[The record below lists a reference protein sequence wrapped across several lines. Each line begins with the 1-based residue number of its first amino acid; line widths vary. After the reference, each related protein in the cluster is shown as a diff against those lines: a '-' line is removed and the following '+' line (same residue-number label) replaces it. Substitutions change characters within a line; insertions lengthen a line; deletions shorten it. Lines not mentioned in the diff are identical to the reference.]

1 MSSVTIFSR
10 LYLWEILSTEIV
22 ITWSIQLLVIKK
34 SSQYY
39 YLLWMWGI
47 GSGINNYAH
56 VHRRGIEMEVYNNNQ
71 SVQINS
77 TGNNVENTLKEEY
90 VRKM

>member
-1 MSSVTIFSR
+1 
-10 LYLWEILSTEIV
+10 
-22 ITWSIQLLVIKK
+22 
-34 SSQYY
+34 
-39 YLLWMWGI
+39 
-47 GSGINNYAH
+47 
-56 VHRRGIEMEVYNNNQ
+56 MEVYNNNQ